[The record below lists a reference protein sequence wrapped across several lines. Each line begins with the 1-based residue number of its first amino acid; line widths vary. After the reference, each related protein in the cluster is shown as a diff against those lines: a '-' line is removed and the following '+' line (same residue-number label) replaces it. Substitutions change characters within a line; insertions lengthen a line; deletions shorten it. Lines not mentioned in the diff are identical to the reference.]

1 MKDAYSYVNVCMMV
15 FERVPFCI
23 VLASVSNLG
32 VVFFFGQFRFD
43 MNELLVQ

>member
-1 MKDAYSYVNVCMMV
+1 MKDAYSHVNVCMMV

-32 VVFFFGQFRFD
+32 ILFVWQFRFD

>member
-1 MKDAYSYVNVCMMV
+1 MVV
-15 FERVPFCI
+15 FERAASCI

-32 VVFFFGQFRFD
+32 VVFFWQFQFD